1 MATRNRTNLFLSY
14 RSTYGYP
21 TSNHASAPAV
31 RFNGFRRT
39 SEERQG
45 LMSENDNGD
54 TVIEMDMIPPKWA
67 DVSDE
72 VHELL
77 DQIKK
82 KSATLDKLHQ
92 KHVLPGFDDRRE
104 EEGRIE
110 DLTSEITM
118 HFHDCQRLIK
128 KIEAQSRGTDS
139 EAEAIMAKN
148 IQISLAT
155 KVQESSSAFRKKQS
169 TYLRRLKGHSITRP
183 DTPTQFTQDEDLDV
197 SMSQTAIQQSATLT
211 SNDTAIMQRER
222 EITDIAKGIIELA
235 DIFKEL
241 QTMVIDQ
248 GTMLDRIDYN
258 VERLHVHVKAADK
271 ELTQATNYEK
281 RIRRRKLIMLMI
293 LIIAGLIIVL
303 IYKPKR
309 HTRVVYTPAPPAG
322 PEAVPASDWDVGA

>member
-14 RSTYGYP
+14 RSTYGHP
-21 TSNHASAPAV
+21 TSNHASTSAV

-82 KSATLDKLHQ
+82 KGATLDKLHQ
-92 KHVLPGFDDRRE
+92 KQVLPGFDDRRE

-128 KIEAQSRGTDS
+128 KIEAQSTGTDS

-169 TYLRRLKGHSITRP
+169 TYLRRLKGQSITRP
-183 DTPTQFTQDEDLDV
+183 DSPTQFTQDEDLDV

-281 RIRRRKLIMLMI
+281 RIRRRKLIILMI

-309 HTRVVYTPAPPAG
+309 HTRVVYTPAPPADS
-322 PEAVPASDWDVGA
+322 EAVPASDWDVGA